1 MTTDDSK
8 DMLQTIQYQCTY
20 SSVNT
25 FNEDQSVSSVPDTI
39 DSGLTAEIKTGRL
52 TLVLSKSDSRYWLE
66 KGRLFK
72 NHGAADYSC
81 RFTTLNRREHF
92 SLGTSN
98 KKSAAAKAAEI
109 FSFIQANGWGPALER
124 YKPSVAGT
132 DAVATTVGVFIEAA
146 CRISSARHQSLD
158 AYNKA
163 FRLIVS
169 EVKEIKS
176 ERKHDSRSG
185 GQIEWRAQIDVVEL
199 AAITP
204 AEVIAW
210 KNRRLR
216 EVEADPLAKRRAIVT
231 VNSLIRNAKALF
243 GKKILP
249 FIEQSV
255 AVPRP
260 LPFEGVTLE
269 KAPSMRYVSRI
280 DPYAIL
286 ASARED
292 LAESDPEGFKVM
304 LLALVCGLRRSEIDH
319 LLWRAFD
326 FPNSK
331 LRVEASEYH
340 ELKSEDSAGEID
352 LDADTLALFRGY
364 RAKNPKALFVIEG
377 PTSTPD
383 PKNARSYRCDAIFKT
398 VLTWLRSKGVDSPKP
413 LHTMRKEIGSI
424 IASEHGI
431 FEASR
436 YLRHS
441 DIRITSAIY
450 ADKKKIVTPKTFA
463 GLLGN
468 PVDSPAD

>member
-1 MTTDDSK
+1 MDTLNDDHQRSSMPEKIAPLLHRSK
-8 DMLQTIQYQCTY
+8 HLDLR
-20 SSVNT
+20 
-25 FNEDQSVSSVPDTI
+25 
-39 DSGLTAEIKTGRL
+39 TGA
-52 TLVLSKSDSRYWLE
+52 SKADSRYWLIG
-66 KGRLFK
+66 KRLVLHDSA
-72 NHGAADYSC
+72 NYSIQLSKQ
-81 RFTTLNRREHF
+81 RQRAWFP
-92 SLGTSN
+92 LGTPN

-109 FSFIQANGWGPALER
+109 YSFIQAHGWQATIER
-124 YKPSVAGT
+124 YKPAAASRDSESA
-132 DAVATTVGVFIEAA
+132 TVGALIGAA
-146 CRISSARHQSLD
+146 CRISSARRQSLA
-158 AYNKA
+158 AYTKA
-163 FRLIVS
+163 FRLIVA
-169 EVKEIKS
+169 EIKGIKS
-176 ERKHDSRSG
+176 DRKHDFHSG
-185 GQIEWRAQIDVVEL
+185 GQVEWRNQIDAVQL
-199 AAITP
+199 ATITP
-204 AEVIAW
+204 AEIMAW

-216 EVEADPLAKRRAIVT
+216 EAEADPLAKRRAIVT

-249 FIEQSV
+249 FIDQTV
-255 AVPRP
+255 TVPRP
-260 LPFEGVTLE
+260 LPFEGISLE
-269 KAPSMRYVSRI
+269 KAPSMRYVSKI

-292 LAESDPEGFKVM
+292 LAETEPEGFKVI

-364 RAKNPKALFVIEG
+364 RAKNPKALFVLEG
-377 PTSTPD
+377 PDATTD
-383 PKNARSYRCDAIFKT
+383 PQKTRGYRCDAVFKP
-398 VLTWLRSKGVDSPKP
+398 VLAWLRSQGVDALKP

-463 GLLGN
+463 GLLGAA
-468 PVDSPAD
+468 PTAGTVDFNKVETPGPDAKKSARNNKG